1 MNRLLTVLSR
11 IISLSSIAVMFLLME
26 GCQKED
32 QPLPVLTKLTAGEW
46 KEYYWDQEDVIIT
59 NQSDWTG
66 IVTQLN
72 TTLKISGNPEIV
84 ETTIDFN
91 KYQVLLVFDGIKG
104 SAGYS
109 VDVTNV
115 AEDDANIT
123 VSVLHDGPVNPSVKE
138 ATQSFVIVKIPNR
151 KKPVV
156 VDHKSVFPRIYPYSI
171 GRGAMN
177 NTFISREDMVI
188 TNQEDWTE
196 LLTKM
201 NYGSAID
208 LLTYYPVIDFDK
220 FMIVASFEK
229 RDCSYPCSS
238 SVFCDITDVIEMEAN
253 ILVTAQNLW
262 VTLAEGY
269 PQPYHIVKIPKSN
282 KPVVF
287 EHK

>member
-1 MNRLLTVLSR
+1 MNKLLTVLCRTFSVC
-11 IISLSSIAVMFLLME
+11 SIAIIFTLIE

-32 QPLPVLTKLTAGEW
+32 EPRPVLTKLTAGEW
-46 KEYYWDQEDVIIT
+46 KEYYWDQEDAIIT

-72 TTLKISGNPEIV
+72 NTLKISGNPEIE

-91 KYQVLLVFDGIKG
+91 KYQVLMVFDGIKG

-115 AEDDANIT
+115 AEDDATIT

-138 ATQSFVIVKIPNR
+138 VTQSFVIVKIPNR
-151 KKPVV
+151 NKPVV
-156 VDHKSVFPRIYPYSI
+156 FDHKSVFPRIYPYSI

-177 NTFISREDMVI
+177 NPYIFREDMVI
-188 TNQEDWTE
+188 TNQQDWAD

-201 NYGSAID
+201 NYGVAID

-238 SVFCDITDVIEMEAN
+238 SVFSDITDVMEMEAK
-253 ILVTAQNLW
+253 ILVTVQNLW
-262 VTLAEGY
+262 VTLMEGY